1 MSKISNPKIEL
12 ENGMCMNDKDY
23 MTLLLSTIKAMEK
36 NTTVFLTESSNEYLF
51 KKIDTIFDRY
61 KNLQRKVF
69 ESMFRKGLY
78 ELEAVEETKIN
89 NKLKTLNQDLESL
102 DN

>member
-1 MSKISNPKIEL
+1 MNKISNPKIDI
-12 ENGMCMNDKDY
+12 ENGICMNDKDY
-23 MTLLLSTIKAMEK
+23 MTLLLSTIKCMEK
-36 NTTVFLTESSNEYLF
+36 NTTVFLTETSNEILF
-51 KKIDTIFDRY
+51 KKIDNIFNKY
-61 KNLQRKVF
+61 KDLQRKVF

-78 ELEAVEETKIN
+78 ELESVEETKIN

>member
-1 MSKISNPKIEL
+1 MNKISNPKIDI
-12 ENGMCMNDKDY
+12 ENGICMNDKDY
-23 MTLLLSTIKAMEK
+23 MTLLLSTIKCMEK
-36 NTTVFLTESSNEYLF
+36 NTTVFLTETSNEV
-51 KKIDTIFDRY
+51 
-61 KNLQRKVF
+61 VF

-78 ELEAVEETKIN
+78 ELESVEETKIN

>member
-12 ENGMCMNDKDY
+12 EKGTNLNDKDY
-23 MTLLLSTIKAMEK
+23 MTLLLTTAKCIEK
-36 NTTVFLTESSNEYLF
+36 NTTVFLTEASNEILF
-51 KKIDTIFDRY
+51 KKIDNIFTRY
-61 KNLQRKVF
+61 KDLQRKVF

-78 ELEAVEETKIN
+78 ELEAIEETKIN

-102 DN
+102 DE